1 MSIYIISGAEGF
13 NMLKNK
19 KFSMQHKENIKHKAV
34 NIGSSGPERFLKK
47 TLPLIFISAV
57 ALLLSS
63 ITFVVFAGDTTTEAD
78 VDDLADIEVTGERSR
93 HDRAYTKE
101 GADRFITKPYGESES
116 ILKIAA
122 KTKELGVKKRVSTR
136 KITMPPSYVGSFIN
150 MYKHTFE
157 NGKTFYF
164 FEGENFEALGFAAGK
179 GSTVVDVLSG
189 AAFTG
194 PKLWGPYDQVIGKNR
209 SSMTLLMADGGK
221 DGLGL
226 LKSSYSVGHTAVME
240 EEEYESYGSSYFE
253 AVLDTVTLL

>member
-1 MSIYIISGAEGF
+1 
-13 NMLKNK
+13 MLKNK
-19 KFSMQHKENIKHKAV
+19 RISFLNKGKLNHQTINV
-34 NIGSSGPERFLKK
+34 DSSEQERALKK
-47 TLPLIFISAV
+47 A
-57 ALLLSS
+57 ALLFLITGITLLLAS
-63 ITFVVFAGDTTTEAD
+63 ITLTVYAEDPKDEN
-78 VDDLADIEVTGERSR
+78 VDDLADIEVTGERDR

-136 KITMPPSYVGSFIN
+136 KITMPPSFVGSFIN
-150 MYKHTFE
+150 MYKHTYE

-164 FEGENFEALGFAAGK
+164 FEGENFEALGYAAGG

-209 SSMTLLMADGGK
+209 SAMTLLMADGGK

-226 LKSSYSVGHTAVME
+226 LKSSYAVGHTAVME

-253 AVLDTVTLL
+253 AVLDTITLL

>member
-1 MSIYIISGAEGF
+1 
-13 NMLKNK
+13 MLKSK
-19 KFSMQHKENIKHKAV
+19 GFSFSDKGNINHKA
-34 NIGSSGPERFLKK
+34 ISAGSSEQASFLKK
-47 TLPLIFISAV
+47 VLSLFFITGV

-63 ITFVVFAGDTTTEAD
+63 ITFVVFADETEAD
-78 VDDLADIEVTGERSR
+78 ANVDDLADIEVTGERSR
-93 HDRAYTKE
+93 NDRAYTKE

-150 MYKHTFE
+150 MYKHTYE

-226 LKSSYSVGHTAVME
+226 LKSSYSVGHTAVMD

>member
-1 MSIYIISGAEGF
+1 
-13 NMLKNK
+13 MLKNK
-19 KFSMQHKENIKHKAV
+19 VFSSLYRGNVNHKAMNV
-34 NIGSSGPERFLKK
+34 SASAQESFSKK
-47 TLPLIFISAV
+47 ALSLFFITGV
-57 ALLLSS
+57 VLLLSS
-63 ITFVVFAGDTTTEAD
+63 MTLVVFAGETATDAD

-93 HDRAYTKE
+93 NDRAYTKE

-150 MYKHTFE
+150 MYKHTYE

-226 LKSSYSVGHTAVME
+226 LKSSYSVGHTAVMD

>member
-1 MSIYIISGAEGF
+1 
-13 NMLKNK
+13 MLKNK
-19 KFSMQHKENIKHKAV
+19 RFSTSEKIKVIQLTANKKQGYSNKATAL
-34 NIGSSGPERFLKK
+34 FLL
-47 TLPLIFISAV
+47 TG
-57 ALLLSS
+57 LLLFLSS
-63 ITFVVFAGDTTTEAD
+63 ISFFVYAGDTSNTDIDELSD
-78 VDDLADIEVTGERSR
+78 VEVTGERDR
-93 HDRAYTKE
+93 NDRAYTKE

-136 KITMPPSYVGSFIN
+136 KITMPPSFVGSFVN
-150 MYKHTFE
+150 MYKHTYE

-164 FEGENFEALGFAAGK
+164 FEGDNFEALGYAVGG
-179 GSTVVDVLSG
+179 GSTIVDVLSG

-209 SSMTLLMADGGK
+209 SPMNLLMADGGK

-226 LKSSYSVGHTAVME
+226 LKSSYAVGHTAIME
-240 EEEYESYGSSYFE
+240 DEEYDSYGSSYFE

>member
-1 MSIYIISGAEGF
+1 
-13 NMLKNK
+13 MLKNK
-19 KFSMQHKENIKHKAV
+19 HFSFLNKGTINQQTMNITP
-34 NIGSSGPERFLKK
+34 SRQESLKK
-47 TLPLIFISAV
+47 KFTSLFFITGV
-57 ALLLSS
+57 TLLLSGLS
-63 ITFVVFAGDTTTEAD
+63 FAVFAGDTN
-78 VDDLADIEVTGERSR
+78 VDELADIEVEGERDR
-93 HDRAYTKE
+93 HERAYTKE

-136 KITMPPSYVGSFIN
+136 KITMPPSFVGSFVN
-150 MYKHTFE
+150 MYKHTYE

-164 FEGENFEALGFAAGK
+164 FEGENFEALGFAAGG

-209 SSMTLLMADGGK
+209 STMTLLMADGGK

-226 LKSSYSVGHTAVME
+226 LKSSYAVGHTAVME
-240 EEEYESYGSSYFE
+240 EEEYESYGSSYFQ

>member
-1 MSIYIISGAEGF
+1 
-13 NMLKNK
+13 MLKNK
-19 KFSMQHKENIKHKAV
+19 GFSSSDRGNINYKV
-34 NIGSSGPERFLKK
+34 LNVGSSEQERSSKK
-47 TLPLIFISAV
+47 TLSLFFITGV

-63 ITFVVFAGDTTTEAD
+63 ITFVVFADEEATD
-78 VDDLADIEVTGERSR
+78 ANVDDLADIEVTGERSR
-93 HDRAYTKE
+93 NDRAYTKE

-150 MYKHTFE
+150 MYKHTYE
-157 NGKTFYF
+157 NGKTFYY

-226 LKSSYSVGHTAVME
+226 LKSSYSVGHTAVMD
-240 EEEYESYGSSYFE
+240 EEEYDLYGSSYFE
-253 AVLDTVTLL
+253 AVLDTVALL

>member
-1 MSIYIISGAEGF
+1 
-13 NMLKNK
+13 MLKNK
-19 KFSMQHKENIKHKAV
+19 VFSSLYRGDDDHKVINASASAQECFSKKAL
-34 NIGSSGPERFLKK
+34 SLF
-47 TLPLIFISAV
+47 FITGV

-63 ITFVVFAGDTTTEAD
+63 ITFVVFADETEAD
-78 VDDLADIEVTGERSR
+78 ANVDDLADIEVTGERSR
-93 HDRAYTKE
+93 NDRAYTKE

-150 MYKHTFE
+150 MYKHTYE

>member
-1 MSIYIISGAEGF
+1 
-13 NMLKNK
+13 MLKNK
-19 KFSMQHKENIKHKAV
+19 EISFSGRRNINHKVLNAVTSEQESFSKKAL
-34 NIGSSGPERFLKK
+34 SLF
-47 TLPLIFISAV
+47 FITGV
-57 ALLLSS
+57 ILLLSG
-63 ITFVVFAGDTTTEAD
+63 ITFVVFAGDTSTDAD
-78 VDDLADIEVTGERSR
+78 VDDLADIEVTGERSEY
-93 HDRAYTKE
+93 DRAYTKE

-150 MYKHTFE
+150 MYKHTYE

-164 FEGENFEALGFAAGK
+164 FEGENFEALGFAAGQ

-240 EEEYESYGSSYFE
+240 EEEYETYGSSYFE
-253 AVLDTVTLL
+253 AVLDTVALL

>member
-1 MSIYIISGAEGF
+1 
-13 NMLKNK
+13 MLKNK
-19 KFSMQHKENIKHKAV
+19 HFSYSQKV
-34 NIGSSGPERFLKK
+34 NITSLSVKK
-47 TLPLIFISAV
+47 NEAHSKKVISLFFITGLLLI
-57 ALLLSS
+57 LSS
-63 ITFVVFAGDTTTEAD
+63 ISLLVYAGDTSNTEIDELSD
-78 VDDLADIEVTGERSR
+78 VEVTGERDR
-93 HDRAYTKE
+93 NDRAYTKE

-136 KITMPPSYVGSFIN
+136 KITMPPSFVGSFIN
-150 MYKHTFE
+150 MYKHTYE

-164 FEGENFEALGFAAGK
+164 FEAENFEALGYAAGE

-209 SSMTLLMADGGK
+209 SPMNLLMADGGK

-226 LKSSYSVGHTAVME
+226 LKSSYAVGHTAIME
-240 EEEYESYGSSYFE
+240 DEEYESYGSSYFE

>member
-1 MSIYIISGAEGF
+1 
-13 NMLKNK
+13 MLKNK
-19 KFSMQHKENIKHKAV
+19 HFSSSKKIKVIQLRK
-34 NIGSSGPERFLKK
+34 NEGQSNKLTSLFFL
-47 TLPLIFISAV
+47 SALL
-57 ALLLSS
+57 LLLSS
-63 ITFVVFAGDTTTEAD
+63 MTFLVYAGDTSNTEVDELSD
-78 VDDLADIEVTGERSR
+78 VEVTGERDR
-93 HDRAYTKE
+93 NDRAYTKE

-136 KITMPPSYVGSFIN
+136 KITMPPSFVGSFVN
-150 MYKHTFE
+150 MYKHTYE

-164 FEGENFEALGFAAGK
+164 FEGDNFEALGYAAGG

-209 SSMTLLMADGGK
+209 STMTLLMADGGK

>member
-1 MSIYIISGAEGF
+1 M
-13 NMLKNK
+13 
-19 KFSMQHKENIKHKAV
+19 
-34 NIGSSGPERFLKK
+34 K
-47 TLPLIFISAV
+47 TATD
-57 ALLLSS
+57 AN
-63 ITFVVFAGDTTTEAD
+63 

-93 HDRAYTKE
+93 NDRAYTKE

-150 MYKHTFE
+150 MYKHTYE
-157 NGKTFYF
+157 NGKTFYY

-226 LKSSYSVGHTAVME
+226 LKSSYSVGHTAVMD